1 MSGAAGGEVVSP
13 AGQAFIGGD
22 GGDRD
27 AREVGDDA
35 GESSGLVRVE
45 LVAEQDNVG
54 APGVGQIRVEPLL
67 SNGDVVGEVAPASS
81 SAVFETC
88 QNPVDVVDLGDRWMV
103 EPLGEA
109 RHHRPHE
116 RHVQVSAPGRQGQLD
131 RDGRHHPGG
140 VVGVV
145 GGDGQGGRR
154 LQVHENVS
162 GFGVTPERDQCRVGR
177 DGDVDPID
185 GTDGCEIGSM
195 RGPHGPIGT
204 NVDAGRRGAGG
215 LAEQQ
220 VDALVSHP
228 DRGECRQV
236 VAGAPAVHGDRLG
249 HQVQVLEAQR
259 LMLSLDLLLELGRR
273 EPWGGD
279 LSSRLAGVELP
290 PAAPVERGDQP
301 GRQEQPDGDRRGR
314 RDLVTVLS
322 DLVGR

>member
-1 MSGAAGGEVVSP
+1 M
-13 AGQAFIGGD
+13 
-22 GGDRD
+22 
-27 AREVGDDA
+27 
-35 GESSGLVRVE
+35 
-45 LVAEQDNVG
+45 
-54 APGVGQIRVEPLL
+54 
-67 SNGDVVGEVAPASS
+67 PASRRAWSGS
-81 SAVFETC
+81 SSWPNRTTWGHQASARSGSSRFCPMVMSSVKWRRRAAARC
-88 QNPVDVVDLGDRWMV
+88 SRPVRTRSTSSIWVTAGMV
-103 EPLGEA
+103 EPFGEA

-131 RDGRHHPGG
+131 RDGGHHPGG

-177 DGDVDPID
+177 DGGVDPID
-185 GTDGCEIGSM
+185 GTDGCEIGSV
-195 RGPHGPIGT
+195 RRPHGPIGA

-228 DRGECRQV
+228 DRGECGQV

-279 LSSRLAGVELP
+279 LSSRLAGVELT
-290 PAAPVERGDQP
+290 PAAAVERGDQP

-314 RDLVTVLS
+314 RDLVAVLS